1 MTKALGLAVVTCA
14 AGAIMVV
21 TASNA
26 YAYECEVLSVG
37 TTAISP
43 PGIPGYLYPDGE
55 CGITPPD
62 EAFLRLLTEGKFCGG
77 EYNAPINCVT
87 DFAMVKSHA
96 LWVCQLRTNGMD
108 SYRAMQQLEQLYG
121 YDIFK
126 AIPLGSAAHTIYCPW
141 A

>member
-37 TTAISP
+37 TTDISP

-55 CGITPPD
+55 CVITPPD

-77 EYNAPINCVT
+77 GIQRADKLCNRLRNGEVACV
-87 DFAMVKSHA
+87 V
-96 LWVCQLRTNGMD
+96 GMPT
-108 SYRAMQQLEQLYG
+108 AN
-121 YDIFK
+121 
-126 AIPLGSAAHTIYCPW
+126 
-141 A
+141 